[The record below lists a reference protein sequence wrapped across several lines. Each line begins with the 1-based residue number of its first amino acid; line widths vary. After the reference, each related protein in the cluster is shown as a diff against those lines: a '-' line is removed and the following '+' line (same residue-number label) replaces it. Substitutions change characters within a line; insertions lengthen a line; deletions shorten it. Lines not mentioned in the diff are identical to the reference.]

1 MILDFERGDTPAQ
14 LDTDLCIVG
23 AGAAGI
29 ALALEFANTHTSVT
43 LLESGGERP
52 EPDTQRLYDAELRGL
67 PCATVHDGRA
77 RVFGGTTTMWAGQ
90 AMALS
95 ETDFAVREWVTN
107 SGWPLSLAQLEPY
120 YRRAER
126 LMRLPESTYDERGW
140 PAALPM
146 PRSAD
151 GIERRFSTF
160 SPAPNFA
167 SSHRDELARAANVTV
182 VLHANATSLSMSEDG
197 AGVDRIELASLGG
210 RSGWVRARRY
220 VICCGGVET
229 PRLLLASTGR
239 RTRGVGNEHD
249 LVGRFF
255 AEHVHVKLPVTGAD
269 RRALARLFHGRR
281 LSGVRHFAKLSATEA
296 LQRDERI
303 LNVGADLCYDP
314 DANVALRAVK
324 ELRGAA
330 RDRRPVQA
338 ARAALT
344 AARHPRQLS
353 SAGYRR
359 AVLRQKASEGFG
371 PIYFCLQTET
381 AARRESRVTL
391 DRRVDA
397 LGMPRAIV
405 DWRVGAP
412 EVRTATVF
420 ADRLDALLCR
430 AGLGRLALSELPRA
444 DELEGRVAGGCH
456 HIGTTRM
463 AADAR
468 AGVVDRDCRVF
479 GVQNLFIAGSAV
491 FPTSG
496 WSNPTLT
503 LLALGY
509 RLADELKRELDGVAP
524 GVANRR
530 LAEAVAG

>member
-1 MILDFERGDTPAQ
+1 VILDFARGDTPAH

-29 ALALEFANTHTSVT
+29 ALALEFANTRISVV

-52 EPDTQRLYDAELRGL
+52 ESDTQRLYDAELRGL

-90 AMALS
+90 AMKLS
-95 ETDFAVREWVTN
+95 ETDFAARDWLAD
-107 SGWPLSLAQLEPY
+107 SGWPLSLTQLESY

-146 PRSAD
+146 PPSAH

-160 SPAPNFA
+160 TPAPNFA
-167 SSHRDELARAANVTV
+167 GAHRDELARAANVTV
-182 VLHANATSLSMSEDG
+182 LLHANATRLSMGEDG
-197 AGVDRIELASLGG
+197 AGVDRIQLASLSG

-229 PRLLLASTGR
+229 PRLLLASKGP
-239 RTRGVGNEHD
+239 RTRGVGNERD

-255 AEHVHVKLPVTGAD
+255 QEHVHLKLPVAGAD

-281 LSGVRHFAKLSATEA
+281 LSGVRHFAKLSATDA

-314 DANVALRAVK
+314 DANVALRAVR

-330 RDRRPVQA
+330 RDRRP
-338 ARAALT
+338 ARAVRSALT

-353 SAGYRR
+353 AAGYRR
-359 AVLRQKASEGFG
+359 GVLRQKASEGFG
-371 PIYFCLQTET
+371 PIYFCLQTE
-381 AARRESRVTL
+381 AVARRESRVTL
-391 DRRVDA
+391 YHRVDA

-405 DWRVGAP
+405 DWRIGAS

-420 ADRLDALLCR
+420 AGRLDALLR
-430 AGLGRLALSELPRA
+430 GAGLGRLELSELPGA
-444 DELEGRVAGGCH
+444 DDLEGRVAGGCH

-463 AADAR
+463 ATDAQ

-479 GVQNLFIAGSAV
+479 GVRNLFIAGSAV

-496 WSNPTLT
+496 WGNPTLT

-509 RLADELKRELDGVAP
+509 RLADQLKSELDGAAP
-524 GVANRR
+524 QAADRR
-530 LAEAVAG
+530 LAEAAAG